1 MRSQGRTGATLLLAA
16 LIATAGI
23 GSFPARATGS
33 GPVNGTVW
41 AANRG
46 THTIAA
52 FDADTGDIV
61 HTVNMA
67 PNSEPG
73 DLAYA
78 KGKLYV
84 AEERGPAPAIAIV
97 DARSGD
103 LVGRIPVPVGSRPHH
118 VHASSGGNLVAVGLY
133 GTDTVAVVDTH
144 TDTLLGPWDSNPATT
159 NARIHAGVFSN
170 DESTLYLASDTTGEV
185 VAIDPRTGFIFWR
198 LPVPAAHELAITHDQ
213 RTLYVTRRTQNELV
227 VIQLD
232 QDATVA
238 PTSYQ
243 HVAGLGLPDTLRLSA
258 NEKLLTVGL
267 RTSPAQLAVVHLDTS
282 PLAVEIVTLSVS
294 APSEALTVGGHQW
307 TAPSGRYTLAT
318 WEGGAHPGIAVIDH
332 RNDSTVV
339 RRIDYPGRPHGVVHT
354 P

>member
-1 MRSQGRTGATLLLAA
+1 MRSQGRTMSAFLLAG
-16 LIATAGI
+16 LIAMAGI

-33 GPVNGTVW
+33 GPLNGTIW

-46 THTIAA
+46 THTIRG
-52 FDADTGDIV
+52 FDADTGDV
-61 HTVNMA
+61 LHTVNMA

-84 AEERGPAPAIAIV
+84 AEERGSDPAVAIV
-97 DARSGD
+97 DAQSGNF
-103 LVGRIPVPVGSRPHH
+103 LGRIPVPVGSRPHH

-133 GTDTVAVVDTH
+133 GTDMVAVIDTH
-144 TDTLLGPWDSNPATT
+144 TDTLLGSWDSNPGTS

-170 DESTLYLASDTTGEV
+170 DESMLYLASDTTGEV
-185 VAIDPRTGFIFWR
+185 VAIDPRTGFFFWR
-198 LPVPAAHELAITHDQ
+198 LAVPAAHELAVTHDQ
-213 RTLYVTRRTQNELV
+213 RTLYVTRRTQNQLAV
-227 VIQLD
+227 VHLEP
-232 QDATVA
+232 DATIA

-243 HVAGLGLPDTLRLSA
+243 DVLALGLPDTLRLSA

-267 RTSPAQLAVVHLDTS
+267 RTMPAQLAVVHVDTW
-282 PLAVEIVTLSVS
+282 PYVVELVRLSVN
-294 APSEALTVGGHQW
+294 APSEALTIGGHQW

-318 WEGGAHPGIAVIDH
+318 WEGGASPGIAIIDH
-332 RNDSTVV
+332 NDGNSVV
-339 RRIDYPGRPHGVVHT
+339 RIDYPGRPHGVVHT

>member
-1 MRSQGRTGATLLLAA
+1 MGSQGRTGGALLLTA

-23 GSFPARATGS
+23 ASFPTYATGT
-33 GPVNGTVW
+33 GPVNGTIW

-46 THTIAA
+46 THTIRAV
-52 FDADTGDIV
+52 DANTGEVV

-97 DARSGD
+97 DARSSD
-103 LVGRIPVPVGSRPHH
+103 LLGRIPVPVGSRPHH

-133 GTDTVAVVDTH
+133 GTDMVAVVDTH

-198 LPVPAAHELAITHDQ
+198 LPVPAVHELAVTHDQ
-213 RTLYVTRRTQNELV
+213 RTLFVTRRTQNQLA
-227 VIQLD
+227 VIPLD
-232 QDATVA
+232 PDVAKA
-238 PTSYQ
+238 PTIY
-243 HVAGLGLPDTLRLSA
+243 HDVLALGLPDTLRLSA
-258 NEKLLTVGL
+258 NEKLLTIGL
-267 RTSPAQLAVVHLDTS
+267 RTMPAQLAVVHVDTW
-282 PLAVEIVTLSVS
+282 PFVVEIVRLSVD
-294 APSEALTVGGHQW
+294 APTEALTIGGHQW
-307 TAPSGRYTLAT
+307 TAPSGRYTLAS
-318 WEGGAHPGIAVIDH
+318 WEGGAHPGIAIIDH
-332 RNDSTVV
+332 QNGNTVMQ
-339 RRIDYPGRPHGVVHT
+339 RIEYPGRPHGVEHT